1 MVLENESEVF
11 MEDFNLDEINLKD
24 KSYEIG
30 DTIRRLR
37 IQKNKSV
44 LELALSM
51 GVSST
56 HIYKLE
62 SGKHGM
68 SLELLFKLISSLG
81 ADANTILGVAPKDN
95 LVDKELMKLDEKTR
109 AQVVPLLLGIINQV
123 QGQN

>member
-44 LELALSM
+44 LKLALSM
-51 GVSST
+51 GVS
-56 HIYKLE
+56 
-62 SGKHGM
+62 
-68 SLELLFKLISSLG
+68 
-81 ADANTILGVAPKDN
+81 
-95 LVDKELMKLDEKTR
+95 
-109 AQVVPLLLGIINQV
+109 
-123 QGQN
+123 

>member
-1 MVLENESEVF
+1 

-109 AQVVPLLLGIINQV
+109 AQVVPLLLGIISQV